1 MSKKML
7 VDATH
12 PEETRVAV
20 MDGDRLTDFDF
31 ESKIKTSFKSNIYL
45 AKVTR
50 VEPSLQAAF
59 VNFGG
64 NRHGFLPFS
73 EIHPDYFKIPIEDRE
88 KLMAEQED
96 LLKRIAEKAEQREK
110 EREEKG
116 GSSDAQDIEAE
127 LDAIIEE
134 ALEEEKG
141 KKSKAQA
148 KETPSSEEESDVSD
162 GESSSD
168 EAENDASKKA
178 QKPKRR
184 GRPRK
189 KKPAETTDDTTDAES
204 ASDDVQVDEGDSA
217 SDEATDEKK
226 RVSKSASKADELS
239 EDAESDD
246 ESDDDDADSDDDD
259 GQDDD
264 QNNESKNNNRK
275 RGGRGRYR
283 GRRGRRGGKRY
294 SAPREKEYDSIGGD
308 EVDQDPALMLWKK
321 MRRSY
326 KIQEVVKRGQIML
339 VQVQKEERGNKGA
352 AVTTYITLPGRYGV
366 LMPNSPRG
374 GGISRKINWKDRKK
388 LKDIV
393 NEVAIPKGMSV
404 ILRTAAVGRTKA
416 DIKRDLDYLYKLWN
430 NIRELT
436 LNSTAPALVYEEGDL
451 IKRAI
456 RDIYTRDIDEVLVSG
471 DHAYKQAK
479 DFMKLM
485 IASHAKRVKK
495 YEDVV
500 PLFQRYHAE
509 AQIDEIYSPQVSLK
523 SGGYLVINPTEAL
536 VSIDVNSGKAT
547 TGRHIEETAL
557 KTNIESAEEVA
568 RQLRLRDLGGLV
580 VIDFIDMEDYRNNRE
595 VERRLAQ
602 ALEKDR
608 ARVQV
613 GRISN
618 FGLLEL
624 SRQRLRP
631 SLMETHFETCK
642 NCDGAGHV
650 RTRENAA
657 LRILRAIEEEG
668 LKGRTAELQAEV
680 PADIGLYLLNAK
692 RDILNDIEA
701 RYDFR
706 VFIRLNTD
714 MFRNDMTI
722 ERLKTRKKQSPH
734 NWSND
739 SEAED
744 VSEGADDNASDE
756 NDEAQGNGENDANKQ
771 SSQPKKRTRRGGR
784 GRKSKAQKQD
794 QAQDDNPSE
803 DNQEA
808 AKENDEAPAS
818 ADNDEAE
825 QTPKPKPKR
834 RSRSRKKPAE
844 KTEGDDK
851 AQQDKAEDTPQEN
864 ASDKSKAASNDD
876 APVVEKKPAAEY
888 ETVNQAPEKKKKGWW
903 NKLLD

>member
-73 EIHPDYFKIPIEDRE
+73 EIHPDYFKIPVEDRE
-88 KLMAEQED
+88 KLMAEQEE
-96 LLKRIAEKAEQREK
+96 LLKKIAEKAEAREK

-116 GSSDAQDIEAE
+116 GNGDAEDIEAE

-134 ALEEEKG
+134 ALEEEKD
-141 KKSKAQA
+141 KKSKGNKDDNEAQESQLD
-148 KETPSSEEESDVSD
+148 ETTE
-162 GESSSD
+162 
-168 EAENDASKKA
+168 K
-178 QKPKRR
+178 KPKKR
-184 GRPRK
+184 GRPK
-189 KKPAETTDDTTDAES
+189 KKKVEAEQDEEASENKQEKDQEPSDKDASSDNDDLDQSENET
-204 ASDDVQVDEGDSA
+204 SDGDHD
-217 SDEATDEKK
+217 SDN
-226 RVSKSASKADELS
+226 
-239 EDAESDD
+239 DD
-246 ESDDDDADSDDDD
+246 ESNK
-259 GQDDD
+259 GR
-264 QNNESKNNNRK
+264 NNNRK

-294 SAPREKEYDSIGGD
+294 SAARQKDYDSIGGD

-339 VQVQKEERGNKGA
+339 IQVQKEERGNKGA

-456 RDIYTRDIDEVLVSG
+456 RDIYTRDIDEVLVAG
-471 DHAYKQAK
+471 DEAYKQAK

-495 YEDVV
+495 YDDDV

-608 ARVQV
+608 ARVQI

-642 NCDGAGHV
+642 NCEGAGHV
-650 RTRENAA
+650 RTKENAA

-668 LKGRTAELQAEV
+668 LKGRTSELQVEV

-706 VFIRLNTD
+706 VFIRLNTT
-714 MFRNDMTI
+714 MFRNEMSI

-734 NWSND
+734 SRKGDEDASNENDVDEGDQSEKGSENDSKGSSTAPEKKKPRRGGHGRKPKTDNNQKNEPSND
-739 SEAED
+739 ATDKSASNEEAVAQSPEAD
-744 VSEGADDNASDE
+744 PQSKEKPKKRGRPKKKPDDNALQNSAE
-756 NDEAQGNGENDANKQ
+756 VKKEQA
-771 SSQPKKRTRRGGR
+771 SQET
-784 GRKSKAQKQD
+784 
-794 QAQDDNPSE
+794 
-803 DNQEA
+803 
-808 AKENDEAPAS
+808 
-818 ADNDEAE
+818 
-825 QTPKPKPKR
+825 
-834 RSRSRKKPAE
+834 
-844 KTEGDDK
+844 
-851 AQQDKAEDTPQEN
+851 
-864 ASDKSKAASNDD
+864 AASNDD
-876 APVVEKKPAAEY
+876 KPAERQPAEY
-888 ETVNQAPEKKKKGWW
+888 ETVNQAPPKKKKGWW